1 MSINETNKPA
11 ESFSELL
18 EESFARHE
26 MRQGEVVTA
35 EVIRVDYNFVV
46 VNAGLKSEAYVP
58 IEEFKD
64 DRGEVTV
71 QPGDFVSVAIES
83 VENGYGDTILSRDK
97 AKRLAAWMNLEQA
110 LESGELV
117 TGTVTGK
124 VKGGLTVMT
133 NGIRAFLPGSLV
145 DTRPVKDTTPYEGK
159 TFEFKVIKLDRKRNN
174 VVVSRRAV
182 VEANMGE
189 ERAKLLET
197 LKEGAIVKGIVKNIT
212 DYGAFVDLGGIDGLL
227 HITDLAWRRVRHP
240 SEVVTVGQELEAKV
254 LKFDQEKNRVSLGL
268 KQLGEDPWIG
278 ISRRYPQGTRLF
290 GKVTNITDYG
300 AFVEIEAGIEGLVH
314 VSEMDWTNKNVDP
327 RKVVTLGEEVEV
339 MVLDIDEERRRISLG
354 MKQCK
359 ANPWEEFA
367 QTHKKGDKVSG
378 LIKSITDFGVFIG
391 LPGGIDG
398 LVHLSDLSWN
408 ESGEEAVRKYKKGDE
423 LEAVVLAI
431 DTDRERISLG
441 IKQMGG
447 DPFSNFTS
455 THEKGA
461 LVKGTVKS
469 VEAKGAV
476 IDLGDDVEGYLR
488 ASEIAAERVEDAT
501 TRLSV
506 GDEVEA
512 LITNIDRKA
521 RSIQLSIK
529 AKDAAEARDALD
541 RLNADAAA
549 ATGTTNLGALLK
561 AKLEQ
566 K

>member
-1 MSINETNKPA
+1 MTNETNKP
-11 ESFSELL
+11 
-18 EESFARHE
+18 ESFAELFAESLAHQE
-26 MRQGEVVTA
+26 MRQGEVITA
-35 EVIRVDYNFVV
+35 EVVRVDYNFVV

-58 IEEFKD
+58 IEEFMA

-71 QPGDFVSVAIES
+71 QPGDFISVAIES

-124 VKGGLTVMT
+124 VMGGLTVMT

-240 SEVVTVGQELEAKV
+240 SEVVQVGQELEAKV
-254 LKFDQEKNRVSLGL
+254 LKFDQDKNRVSLGL
-268 KQLGEDPWIG
+268 KQLGEDPWVG
-278 ISRRYPQGTRLF
+278 IARRYPQGTRLF

-300 AFVEIEAGIEGLVH
+300 AFVEVEAGIEGLVH

-327 RKVVTLGEEVEV
+327 RKVVTLGDEVEV

-359 ANPWEEFA
+359 PNPWEDFA
-367 QTHKKGDKVSG
+367 QSHKKGDKVSG
-378 LIKSITDFGVFIG
+378 QIKSITDFGVFIG

-431 DTDRERISLG
+431 DTERERISLG

-447 DPFSNFTS
+447 DPFSNFAS
-455 THEKGA
+455 THDKNT

-469 VEAKGAV
+469 VDAKGAV
-476 IDLGDDVEGYLR
+476 IDLGNDVEGYLR
-488 ASEIAAERVEDAT
+488 AAEISADRVEDAT
-501 TRLSV
+501 TRLAA

-512 LITNIDRKA
+512 LITNIDRKN
-521 RSIQLSIK
+521 RSIQLSIR

-541 RLNADAAA
+541 RLNADATAA
-549 ATGTTNLGALLK
+549 SGTTNLGALLK

-566 K
+566 R

>member
-1 MSINETNKPA
+1 MTNETNKP
-11 ESFSELL
+11 
-18 EESFARHE
+18 ESFAELFAESLAHQE
-26 MRQGEVVTA
+26 MRQGEVITA
-35 EVIRVDYNFVV
+35 EVVRVDYNFVV

-71 QPGDFVSVAIES
+71 QPGDFISVAIES

-240 SEVVTVGQELEAKV
+240 SEVVQVGQELEAKV
-254 LKFDQEKNRVSLGL
+254 LKFDQDKNRVSLGL
-268 KQLGEDPWIG
+268 KQLGEDPWVG
-278 ISRRYPQGTRLF
+278 IARRYPQGTRLF

-300 AFVEIEAGIEGLVH
+300 AFVEVEAGIEGLVH

-327 RKVVTLGEEVEV
+327 RKVVTLGDEVEV
-339 MVLDIDEERRRISLG
+339 MVLDIDEERRRVSLG

-359 ANPWEEFA
+359 PNPWEDFA
-367 QTHKKGDKVSG
+367 QSHKKGDKVSG
-378 LIKSITDFGVFIG
+378 QIKSITDFGVFIG

-431 DTDRERISLG
+431 DTERERISLG

-447 DPFSNFTS
+447 DPFSNFAS
-455 THEKGA
+455 THDKNT

-469 VEAKGAV
+469 VDAKGAV
-476 IDLGDDVEGYLR
+476 IDLGNDVEGYLR
-488 ASEIAAERVEDAT
+488 AAEISADRVEDAT
-501 TRLSV
+501 TRLAA

-512 LITNIDRKA
+512 LITNIDRKN
-521 RSIQLSIK
+521 RSIQLSIR

-541 RLNADAAA
+541 RLNADATAA
-549 ATGTTNLGALLK
+549 SGTTNLGALLK

-566 K
+566 R